1 MLKTAQSTRPVCNQP
16 RFAKALI
23 HARSQRRDSEHTERY
38 VWGFVGIKTRLVINV
53 EGVFQV
59 MEVELFVSV
68 IDQA

>member
-1 MLKTAQSTRPVCNQP
+1 MHDPKGEILSILNVM
-16 RFAKALI
+16 
-23 HARSQRRDSEHTERY
+23 RY

-59 MEVELFVSV
+59 VEVESV